1 MSCVAAVA
9 PSLCAQDAQESIP
22 LFDAAVAS
30 HEAFGLKRFAEFGVT
45 GVLAAAAFERSLAI
59 SDAGTTQMIV
69 ALLCILTY
77 GLLRARRRRAEHIVV
92 ANGVI
97 RISYFLDDRL
107 VEQRRIKLCGLT
119 ILLRETCDQSCLQIG
134 LRNADRARTRG
145 RTINIARCL
154 SPSER
159 ALFRDEFLEGLR
171 RSGSNPE
178 ICKTYD
184 ANSTPRSA
192 WALLRTKVASARVDA
207 TVSSRMSAVAMR
219 ARSLRLGPWR
229 NLSRVAVGRCLKRG
243 GAREAISL
251 RREP

>member
-1 MSCVAAVA
+1 MSCVAVVA
-9 PSLCAQDAQESIP
+9 PSPRAPDVQESMP
-22 LFDAAVAS
+22 FFDAAVAS

-45 GVLAAAAFERSLAI
+45 GVLAAVAFERSLAI
-59 SDAGTTQMIV
+59 PDAEPTQTIA
-69 ALLCILTY
+69 ALFCILTY
-77 GLLRARRRRAEHIVV
+77 GLLRAPRRRAERIVV

-97 RISYFLDDRL
+97 RISYFLEDRL

-119 ILLRETCDQSCLQIG
+119 ILLRETFDQSCLQIA
-134 LRNADRARTRG
+134 LRNADRAPTRG

-178 ICKTYD
+178 ICRTYD
-184 ANSTPRSA
+184 ANSMPRSV
-192 WALLRTKVASARVDA
+192 WAILRTKVASARDDA
-207 TVSSRMSAVAMR
+207 SVSSRMRAVATR
-219 ARSLRLGPWR
+219 ARSLRLGSWR
-229 NLSRVAVGRCLKRG
+229 NLARAAVGRRLKWG
-243 GAREAISL
+243 GARESLSL